1 MKFVHAYRQNARDCL
16 ALASETDN
24 SDLAERYVR
33 MSDAWILLATEQEW
47 IDALTGHAKEVP
59 EIPDA
64 TLD

>member
-24 SDLAERYVR
+24 SDLAERYIR
-33 MSDAWILLATEQEW
+33 MSEAWISLAAEQEW
-47 IDALTGHAKEVP
+47 IDTLIGHVKEVP
-59 EIPDA
+59 DLPDA